1 MALCLCRRQCSVICS
16 RIARHEQGRSPCG
29 HPQQIRWRHIQRH
42 DPKSI
47 RGEWQFSC
55 SWIPLFHAEVVSRA
69 WKKDCNSLQKCSIPE
84 AGQLRGRGQRQ
95 RRGREATG
103 NAAQSPE
110 HWIQSLAAGHG
121 YMYILRKFN
130 RMFFF
135 FLPGLIDQPFK
146 SRRDSRSGYPPRLL
160 QQGAE
165 AGSDVKVYR
174 WNQPFLGA
182 LFHLAC
188 SVHPGQ
194 QPVLLTS
201 TQGDSG
207 QQSWGW
213 EHWKCGLWLCSLS
226 LGWNTSIPCLHLQ
239 TISSQ
244 GNSSTCLWRKVSEKL
259 PSDSLGTI
267 SIPCTVNLLSTGW
280 QVNGEIDPGRADSL
294 AERDFSF
301 LLGPVKNTYH
311 LLLFS

>member
-29 HPQQIRWRHIQRH
+29 HPQQIRWRRIQRH

-130 RMFFF
+130 CMFF
-135 FLPGLIDQPFK
+135 
-146 SRRDSRSGYPPRLL
+146 SS
-160 QQGAE
+160 
-165 AGSDVKVYR
+165 
-174 WNQPFLGA
+174 FLG
-182 LFHLAC
+182 LLINHLRVEETPGHVILQDCC
-188 SVHPGQ
+188 SK
-194 QPVLLTS
+194 VLRQEVT
-201 TQGDSG
+201 
-207 QQSWGW
+207 
-213 EHWKCGLWLCSLS
+213 WK
-226 LGWNTSIPCLHLQ
+226 SINE
-239 TISSQ
+239 IS
-244 GNSSTCLWRKVSEKL
+244 
-259 PSDSLGTI
+259 PS
-267 SIPCTVNLLSTGW
+267 
-280 QVNGEIDPGRADSL
+280 
-294 AERDFSF
+294 
-301 LLGPVKNTYH
+301 
-311 LLLFS
+311 